1 MEGVRI
7 PRLSMK
13 AKSQC
18 LSEANLPNGAWPG
31 MRPSASNGGVLLY
44 GRRQPGGLL
53 LLSFADLDS
62 QSAMAFQHG
71 VCRTKQRG
79 DRIAMKAGW
88 GHLSHCC
95 VAFDVGSL

>member
-1 MEGVRI
+1 M
-7 PRLSMK
+7 LSMK

-18 LSEANLPNGAWPG
+18 LSEATLPNGAWPG

-79 DRIAMKAGW
+79 D
-88 GHLSHCC
+88 
-95 VAFDVGSL
+95 